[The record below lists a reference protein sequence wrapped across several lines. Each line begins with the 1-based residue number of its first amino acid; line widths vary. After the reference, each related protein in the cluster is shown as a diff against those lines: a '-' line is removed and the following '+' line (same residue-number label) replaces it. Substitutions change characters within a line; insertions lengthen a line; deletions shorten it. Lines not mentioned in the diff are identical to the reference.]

1 MTRLAAFRPSSSS
14 VPPGMRKRS
23 SWRLTPP
30 SRNPQNHHHRQPL
43 PTHSRKSHFLS
54 FDKQLYWSVVPFRF
68 SAAYRR
74 LFCPGSRAA
83 QGKCERK
90 RLWKAR
96 RISRSSSFS
105 ASLLAILAVAVI
117 AVVMENSEQTASRLT
132 FLGWSLAFMF
142 VPSIVGAVA
151 GSMAS
156 AASCSGDDLPGLSV
170 LRAPRAGCRHEQ
182 NHRLPFHC
190 AAGQPRDQP
199 DSPARARRW
208 KSFWRRQ
215 PGRVRQRGLTAT
227 APLTAQADP
236 IRAFAW
242 RRLCFRTM
250 QFYRTCVRVWRRK
263 APITPVAE
271 IRPPGAPS
279 RYRHE
284 SA

>member
-1 MTRLAAFRPSSSS
+1 MESATE
-14 VPPGMRKRS
+14 
-23 SWRLTPP
+23 
-30 SRNPQNHHHRQPL
+30 
-43 PTHSRKSHFLS
+43 LS
-54 FDKQLYWSVVPFRF
+54 
-68 SAAYRR
+68 
-74 LFCPGSRAA
+74 
-83 QGKCERK
+83 
-90 RLWKAR
+90 
-96 RISRSSSFS
+96 I
-105 ASLLAILAVAVI
+105 LLVLGFFAAILAVAVI

-156 AASCSGDDLPGLSV
+156 LLLALVMTYPVYQCYVRRARDAGMSKTIAYLSIV
-170 LRAPRAGCRHEQ
+170 PLVS
-182 NHRLPFHC
+182 LVT
-190 AAGQPRDQP
+190 
-199 DSPARARRW
+199 SLILLLRARRW

-250 QFYRTCVRVWRRK
+250 QFYRTCVGVWRRK

-271 IRPPGAPS
+271 TRPPGAPS
-279 RYRHE
+279 RYRHGKRMMLRR
-284 SA
+284 